1 MKYLITAMSLILGAA
16 ILTAGCGSTEKS
28 VVLRFKYLPGTSFE
42 YDQNAVR
49 RWKVTE
55 GDSTLQEITSNVSV
69 KVLQMVR
76 RTLEDSTAEVIESS
90 SWDVIAPSKEDKN
103 KIDTLHDR
111 REMIIYM
118 SNRGKVVDLEFVTA
132 LDSAEKQYLREYY
145 EQGFMVFPVEAVRK
159 GSAWTQTA
167 EVVLPDTTATAA
179 TTFTVLDFGVEQGY
193 EVTRIGY
200 DGNLLIP
207 VNENPEDSLK
217 RSGIDRIRITGT
229 LNFAHIEGMVINM
242 NERWQ
247 VDGDRKKLRDGK
259 WVSFKVLGDMDA
271 NYELVSPAKE

>member
-1 MKYLITAMSLILGAA
+1 MKYLITAMSLILGLV
-16 ILTAGCGSTEKS
+16 ILAAGCGPTEKS
-28 VVLRFKYLPGTSFE
+28 VVLRFKYLPGASYE

-55 GDSTLQEITSNVSV
+55 GDSTLQELTSNVSV
-69 KVLQMVR
+69 KVLQLVR

-90 SWDVIAPSKEDKN
+90 TWDVIAPSKEDKS

-118 SNRGKVVDLEFVTA
+118 SNRGKAVDLEFVTPT
-132 LDSAEKQYLREYY
+132 DSAEKQYLREYY
-145 EQGFMVFPVEAVRK
+145 EQGFMVFPVEAIRK

-167 EVVLPDTTATAA
+167 EVVLPETTATAA
-179 TTFTVLDFGVEQGY
+179 TTFTILDFGVEQGY

-200 DGNLLIP
+200 DGNLVIP
-207 VNENPEDSLK
+207 VNANPEDTLK

-229 LNFAHIEGMVINM
+229 LNFAHNEGMVINM

-247 VDGDRKKLRDGK
+247 VDGDRRRWKDGK
-259 WVSFKVLGDMDA
+259 WSEFKVLGDMDA

>member
-1 MKYLITAMSLILGAA
+1 MSLILGVI
-16 ILTAGCGSTEKS
+16 ILIAGCGSTEKS
-28 VVLRFKYLPGTSFE
+28 VVLRFKYLPGTSYE

-69 KVLQMVR
+69 KVLQLVR

-90 SWDVIAPSKEDKN
+90 TWDVIAPSKEDKS

-118 SNRGKVVDLEFVTA
+118 SNRGKAVDLEFVTP

-145 EQGFMVFPVEAVRK
+145 EQGFMVFPVEAIHK
-159 GSAWTQTA
+159 GSSWTQTA
-167 EVVLPDTTATAA
+167 EVVLPETTATAA
-179 TTFTVLDFGVEQGY
+179 TTFTILDFGVEQGY

-207 VNENPEDSLK
+207 VHENPEDSLK
-217 RSGIDRIRITGT
+217 RSGIDRIKITGT
-229 LNFAHIEGMVINM
+229 LNFAHNEGMVINM

-259 WVSFKVLGDMDA
+259 WASFKVLGDMDA